1 MEIATGILLTATV
14 ISAVKN
20 LFELT
25 FMLDDDPVK
34 QKRLKVQTTN
44 FNRNSKTRQY
54 FLTIEGNRI
63 VDVQPI
69 C

>member
-20 LFELT
+20 LYELT
-25 FMLDDDPVK
+25 FMIDDDPVK
-34 QKRLKVQTTN
+34 QKRFKYQTTN
-44 FNRNSKTRQY
+44 FNRDGKTRQY